1 MGRKRGGI
9 PFGQRVTRAPGP
21 GGGGQTLIR
30 DVPLVV
36 WRTTGEE
43 KTGGGGRRRGRK
55 RSPTNVRWPKAGWR
69 AGRRTRDGH
78 LPRRMS
84 GSPTLQEGD
93 GDAEEQKED
102 ILYWGRWPERAVA
115 LVKEAHLQPGAEFRD
130 KVHLAQPILFESSLF

>member
-1 MGRKRGGI
+1 MSSGGL
-9 PFGQRVTRAPGP
+9 REKKK
-21 GGGGQTLIR
+21 L
-30 DVPLVV
+30 
-36 WRTTGEE
+36 GEVDE
-43 KTGGGGRRRGRK
+43 EGGRK
-55 RSPTNVRWPKAGWR
+55 RSPTNVRWPKEGWR

-78 LPRRMS
+78 LPRRMA
-84 GSPTLQEGD
+84 GRPRLQEGD